1 MSHSRILITW
11 LWFVGGA
18 ILLAF
23 LALVV
28 LLPDN
33 MAASSARGGSIQLP
47 SGIPV
52 RIRIPAIRVDATVL
66 PLGLAAD
73 GAMAVP
79 SGPLETAWYDLGPK
93 PGNTGAAVIA
103 GHFGWK
109 DNIPAVFDN
118 LTALQPGDKILVE
131 NDKGE
136 TLTFVVR
143 ELRTF
148 DGNGNAASVFSSTD
162 GKAHLNLITCEGV
175 WDKNSKSYSKR
186 LVVFTDAI

>member
-1 MSHSRILITW
+1 MSHSRIVIKW
-11 LWFVGGA
+11 FWFVGGA

-23 LALVV
+23 LSLVV

-33 MAASSARGGSIQLP
+33 MAASSARGVSAQLP

-52 RIRIPAIRVDATVL
+52 RIKIPAIRVDATVL
-66 PLGLAAD
+66 SLGLATD

-93 PGNTGAAVIA
+93 PGDNGAAVIA

-118 LTALQPGDKILVE
+118 LTMLQPGDKILVE

-136 TLTFVVR
+136 TMTFVVR

-175 WDKNSKSYSKR
+175 WNKDSKSYSKR
-186 LVVFTDAI
+186 LVVFTDAV